1 MKWIIGTCAVESA
14 QISDEVAAFVSS
26 LEKRWTEHEFVFKGS
41 FDKANRTTIDSF
53 RSIGMDTALHILDD
67 VKSKYNLKTTTDIH
81 EAWQAEEAAM
91 YVDELQIPAF
101 LCRQTDLILAAAK
114 TGKMVNVK
122 KAQWLQ
128 GSEMKSV
135 IEKIEYVGNKN
146 IQLIERGTSFGYQNV
161 LVDFRNLLDMK
172 KLGYPV
178 IFDGTHSA
186 SPSTSYALIRAAA
199 AVGVDGIFMEI
210 HPNPDSALSDG
221 SRSLLMD
228 EAYINRIIQTTT
240 DISRLI

>member
-1 MKWIIGTCAVESA
+1 
-14 QISDEVAAFVSS
+14 
-26 LEKRWTEHEFVFKGS
+26 
-41 FDKANRTTIDSF
+41 
-53 RSIGMDTALHILDD
+53 
-67 VKSKYNLKTTTDIH
+67 
-81 EAWQAEEAAM
+81 
-91 YVDELQIPAF
+91 
-101 LCRQTDLILAAAK
+101 
-114 TGKMVNVK
+114 
-122 KAQWLQ
+122 
-128 GSEMKSV
+128 MKSV